1 MDLAP
6 KNIIPLQQCERLQ
19 TDSAL
24 IEGPGSINSEC
35 LREGE
40 KAEKKWFSH
49 QEGKEDEN

>member
-1 MDLAP
+1 MDFAP
-6 KNIIPLQQCERLQ
+6 KNITPLQQWERPQ
-19 TDSAL
+19 RDRAL

-35 LREGE
+35 PRQGE